1 MHTYSSGAKRSE
13 KLPAFRDIDY
23 GFLIRVAE
31 SFSEGKEKYESEL
44 PPYEKNW
51 KKGDQEFAL
60 DVLDHMISHAIAL
73 KENYIERLTGD
84 YVMSHIAEDCDHLG
98 HLGANLVMLDYFER
112 KGFFDK
118 SEAVE
123 TADFFNNEEDLAPGD
138 ETDTPNPSDDT
149 AKTIWSH
156 LVNLVK

>member
-1 MHTYSSGAKRSE
+1 MHTYESGAKRSE

-31 SFSEGKEKYESEL
+31 SFAEGKEKYEKEL

-118 SEAVE
+118 SETVE
-123 TADFFNNEEDLAPGD
+123 AELFPEENDLSPGD
-138 ETDTPNPSDDT
+138 ETDTPNPPDDT
-149 AKTIWSH
+149 KQTIWSH